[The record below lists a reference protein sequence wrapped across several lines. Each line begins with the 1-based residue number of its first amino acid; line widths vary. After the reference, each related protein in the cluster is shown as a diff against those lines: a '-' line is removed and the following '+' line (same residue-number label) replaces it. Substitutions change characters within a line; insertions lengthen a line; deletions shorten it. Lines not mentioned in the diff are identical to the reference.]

1 MYFLN
6 FRTRIWFPL
15 LSFFESEVDGI
26 VPNEYESPLV
36 IFAYAKRCIVQ
47 LYHDLSETSVARFA
61 GNSLRQQAT
70 MVDFS
75 VARTIDNLKKVLIT
89 ADGSKLGNDN
99 NRSSLS
105 DKNIQASVPVDNSAG
120 HMHYCADA
128 ACRREK
134 IFHNSSKN
142 STKKDK

>member
-1 MYFLN
+1 MKYFID

-36 IFAYAKRCIVQ
+36 IFIYAKKWIVQ
-47 LYHDLSETSVARFA
+47 FFHEMGETSVARFA

-75 VARTIDNLKKVLIT
+75 VAQTIDKLKKVLVST
-89 ADGSKLGNDN
+89 EGSNK
-99 NRSSLS
+99 STLS
-105 DKNIQASVPVDNSAG
+105 DKNIQASMPVDSSVC
-120 HMHYCADA
+120 HMHYCTDA
-128 ACRREK
+128 ACRRER
-134 IFHNSSKN
+134 IFDNSSQN
-142 STKKDK
+142 SAKKVK